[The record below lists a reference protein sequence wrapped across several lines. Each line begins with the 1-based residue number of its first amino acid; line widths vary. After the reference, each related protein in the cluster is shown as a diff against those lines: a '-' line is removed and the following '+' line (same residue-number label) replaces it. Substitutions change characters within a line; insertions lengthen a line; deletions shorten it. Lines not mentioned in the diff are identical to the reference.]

1 MPMVGVTLLT
11 LLVAVQTWSLLLICT
26 TLVVLVFYKNRQWPA
41 FTNFFTQTFVAM
53 WCRLF
58 QFEVICDSGC
68 VVQEKQGYVLSIGP
82 HGVVPLGAVLFMEFC
97 WNKARHFY
105 GSTGVASMALRI
117 PFIRQIFLWCGM
129 CEVSR
134 EELSRRAKYQNLCL
148 FPGGIA
154 EMLLTDRKQESV
166 YIKGRL
172 GMTRLARQHKLK
184 IIPSYVFG
192 ATQCF
197 DQLTTA
203 GDTWLN
209 KALVQYSRKLRTSL
223 TWYWGPMFLPIP
235 FPTKIT
241 FVIGSPIEFSE
252 AETLEES
259 HAKYVKAV
267 RELYDKYRNY
277 AGYGEKDLKIL

>member
-1 MPMVGVTLLT
+1 M
-11 LLVAVQTWSLLLICT
+11 
-26 TLVVLVFYKNRQWPA
+26 
-41 FTNFFTQTFVAM
+41 
-53 WCRLF
+53 
-58 QFEVICDSGC
+58 ICDSPC
-68 VVQEKQGYVLSIGP
+68 DVQEKQGVTTDGDASMHKGYVLSIGP

-97 WNKARHFY
+97 WRQARHFY

-117 PFIRQIFLWCGM
+117 PVIRQIFLWCGM

-134 EELSRRAKYQNLCL
+134 EELSRRAQYQNLCL
-148 FPGGIA
+148 LPGGIA
-154 EMLLTDRKQESV
+154 EMLLTDRKQECV
-166 YIKGRL
+166 YIKERY
-172 GMTRLARQHKLK
+172 GMTRLARTHNLK
-184 IIPSYVFG
+184 IIPTYVFG

-197 DQLTTA
+197 DQLTTL
-203 GDTWLN
+203 GNTWMN

-241 FVIGSPIEFSE
+241 FVMGEPIEFHVE
-252 AETLEES
+252 ETVEES

-267 RELYDKYRNY
+267 HDLYDKYRDY